1 MLLNLWKNIT
11 MWLVVLA
18 AKAHRHAVESA
29 KEMVMSYK
37 QAIQT
42 NSERIDLLERA
53 NIELE
58 NASDELQ
65 DWIDKNSNGNI
76 IL

>member
-1 MLLNLWKNIT
+1 MLNFWKNIT
-11 MWLVVLA
+11 IWLVVLA
-18 AKAHRHAVESA
+18 AKAHKYALQAARDRVL
-29 KEMVMSYK
+29 MYK
-37 QAIQT
+37 NLIRGNA
-42 NSERIDLLERA
+42 ERIDMLEKA

-58 NASDELQ
+58 NAADETQ

>member
-1 MLLNLWKNIT
+1 MLLNFWKNVT
-11 MWLVVLA
+11 MYLVVLA
-18 AKAHRHAVESA
+18 AKAHKCALETAREQVA
-29 KEMVMSYK
+29 MYK
-37 QAIQT
+37 QLIQG
-42 NSERIDLLERA
+42 NKDRIDLLEKA

-58 NASDELQ
+58 NAADETQ

>member
-1 MLLNLWKNIT
+1 MLLNFWKSIT
-11 MWLVVLA
+11 RSLIILA
-18 AKAHRHAVESA
+18 AKANIKAVQTARERI
-29 KEMVMSYK
+29 VMFK
-37 QAIQT
+37 QLIQG
-42 NSERIDLLERA
+42 NEERIDLLEKA

-58 NASDELQ
+58 NATDELQ

>member
-1 MLLNLWKNIT
+1 MLLNFWKSIT

-18 AKAHRHAVESA
+18 AKAHKHALQTARERI
-29 KEMVMSYK
+29 VMFK
-37 QAIQT
+37 QLIQG
-42 NSERIDLLERA
+42 NRERIDLLEKA

-58 NASDELQ
+58 NATDELQ

>member
-1 MLLNLWKNIT
+1 MLFNFWKSIT

-18 AKAHRHAVESA
+18 AKAHKHALQTARERI
-29 KEMVMSYK
+29 VMFK
-37 QAIQT
+37 QLIQG
-42 NSERIDLLERA
+42 NRERIDLLEKA

-58 NASDELQ
+58 NATDELQ

>member
-1 MLLNLWKNIT
+1 MLLNFWKSIT
-11 MWLVVLA
+11 MYLVVLA
-18 AKAHRHAVESA
+18 AKAHKHALQAAREQV
-29 KEMVMSYK
+29 VMFK
-37 QAIQT
+37 QLIQG
-42 NSERIDLLERA
+42 NKDRIDLLEKA

-58 NASDELQ
+58 NAADETQ

>member
-1 MLLNLWKNIT
+1 MLLNFWKSIT

-18 AKAHRHAVESA
+18 AKAHKHALQTARERI
-29 KEMVMSYK
+29 VMFK
-37 QAIQT
+37 QLIQG
-42 NSERIDLLERA
+42 NEERIDLLEKA

-58 NASDELQ
+58 NATDELQ

>member
-1 MLLNLWKNIT
+1 MLLNFWKSIT
-11 MWLVVLA
+11 RSLIILA
-18 AKAHRHAVESA
+18 AKANIKAVQTARERI
-29 KEMVMSYK
+29 VMFK
-37 QAIQT
+37 QLIQG
-42 NSERIDLLERA
+42 NRERIDLLEKA

-58 NASDELQ
+58 NATDELQ